1 MIMSYVIINLKD
13 KMISLTHGPERSKGI
28 RASFFHG
35 PREDSHNLKYWMAS
49 FTAEN
54 YNPGEEHKD

>member
-1 MIMSYVIINLKD
+1 MDLRDPKELGQV
-13 KMISLTHGPERSKGI
+13 
-28 RASFFHG
+28 FFHG